1 MEPVVDLR
9 VWKSV
14 LCVAVLT
21 AAGCAGHRAS
31 TIPDADRVEQVS
43 DDAEALDEKPTG
55 QATIG
60 PPVVEVAVPVPTG
73 PAPETERPEA
83 EPSGTVPSSTVPSST
98 VVASPGPP
106 EPVVLPPDDPS
117 PTPGEQRFYSAE
129 VCPVGIPG
137 LAVRAENARGGAEL
151 VFTAEPLHRRALR
164 ERMARFAEL
173 HRQARRAH
181 AGDTSDPPATFGDE
195 DAQIHHAEV
204 QAVPTAEGVRL
215 VARAD
220 RPADIRALQHEIE
233 EDAGALG
240 RGACPLALEIVG

>member
-1 MEPVVDLR
+1 VEPVVDLR
-9 VWKSV
+9 AWKSV
-14 LCVAVLT
+14 VCVAVVT

-31 TIPDADRVEQVS
+31 TIPDADPVAQVA
-43 DDAEALDEKPTG
+43 DDTEAPEEKPDDP
-55 QATIG
+55 TIA
-60 PPVVEVAVPVPTG
+60 PPVVEVAVPAPPR
-73 PAPETERPEA
+73 PAPVT
-83 EPSGTVPSSTVPSST
+83 EPSGTVIV
-98 VVASPGPP
+98 SPGPS
-106 EPVVLPPDDPS
+106 EPIVLPPEDPS
-117 PTPGEQRFYSAE
+117 PSPDERLFYSAE

-137 LAVRAENARGGAEL
+137 IEVRAENARGGAEL

-181 AGDTSDPPATFGDE
+181 AGDTTDPPATFGDE

-220 RPADIRALQHEIE
+220 RPADIRALQREIE